1 MTDIDGWVAFVG
13 AGPGD
18 DGLLTMRAVRLLA
31 TASLVV
37 AEAELAERVRH
48 LLAENVQLAEPVDV
62 AGTAKVL
69 AVAAKAGQLAVR
81 LFPGDPL
88 LSGAAAASPTTAMA
102 PPLVVATVTPAAF
115 RSGPIR
121 PRVVTTVCW
130 SVVVPSQVMAN
141 GVASGQPAAISILPR
156 SAGAVSAPMITSVP
170 TL

>member
-31 TASLVV
+31 AASLVV
-37 AEAELAERVRH
+37 AEPELSDRVRH
-48 LLAENVQLAEPVDV
+48 LLAEDVQVAEPSDV

-88 LSGAAAASPTTAMA
+88 LSGAAAEVQACAKAKARFEIVPGVAAATGTPAYAGIALTGDA
-102 PPLVVATVTPAAF
+102 PPESSGSSTPTRPAGLATAPA
-115 RSGPIR
+115 RS
-121 PRVVTTVCW
+121 
-130 SVVVPSQVMAN
+130 
-141 GVASGQPAAISILPR
+141 
-156 SAGAVSAPMITSVP
+156 
-170 TL
+170 